1 MKESFPPAKK
11 ASPNV
16 GDSNKGWEDD
26 KVLNMYL
33 HYHVTKKLSYSVY

>member
-1 MKESFPPAKK
+1 MKGSFPPAQE
-11 ASPNV
+11 ASPNI

-26 KVLNMYL
+26 EVLTMYL